1 LFFLRSKYI
10 NIAEIPITN
19 HAMLPNDT
27 DAHSQNK
34 EKYIKEKF
42 HYSDLFLLAAEQTP
56 PI

>member
-1 LFFLRSKYI
+1 
-10 NIAEIPITN
+10 
-19 HAMLPNDT
+19 MLPNDT

-56 PI
+56 LI